1 MKVMDT
7 GLWEISWLDSSLR
20 ILVSILLGGLIGLER
35 EWHNHAAGLR
45 THILVCVG
53 SAVIML
59 LSIYG
64 FGEFANEFNV
74 RMDPARLAA
83 QVVSGIGFLGAGAII
98 RNGLSI
104 SGLTTAASIWVV
116 AAIGLCVGAGF
127 FYEAALVTVLVIL
140 ILLVLNRFERSFHN
154 RRSRNEIILH
164 IARAEGGVAQI
175 TDLIEQEGLVI
186 VSVSLEPPGDDEE
199 RAEIR
204 KLRIRLHK
212 PRTQSLLQVCD
223 RLLTLEFVR
232 SVEAAG
238 IPGSQPARFEM

>member
-1 MKVMDT
+1 MKWIDT

-20 ILVSILLGGLIGLER
+20 ILISLVLGGLIGLER

-53 SAVIML
+53 AAVIML

-64 FGEFANEFNV
+64 FGDFADETNV

-127 FYEAALVTVLVIL
+127 FYEAVLVTVLVIL
-140 ILLVLNRFERSFHN
+140 ILLVLNRFEKSFHS
-154 RRSRNEIILH
+154 RRSRNEIVLR
-164 IARAEGGVAQI
+164 IARMEGSIAQI
-175 TDLIEQEGLVI
+175 TDLIEKEGLVI
-186 VSVSLEPPGDDEE
+186 ASVSLESPGDDEDDDDV
-199 RAEIR
+199 RT
-204 KLRIRLHK
+204 LRIKLHK
-212 PRTQSLLQVCD
+212 PRSRNLLDVCD
-223 RLLTLEFVR
+223 RLQALDFVR
-232 SVEAAG
+232 SFETAG
-238 IPGSQPARFEM
+238 VLKSQ